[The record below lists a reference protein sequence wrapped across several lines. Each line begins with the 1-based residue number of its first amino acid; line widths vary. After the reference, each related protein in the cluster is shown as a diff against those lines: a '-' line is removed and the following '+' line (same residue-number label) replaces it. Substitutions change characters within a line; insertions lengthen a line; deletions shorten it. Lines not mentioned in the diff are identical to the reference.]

1 MSYIYDI
8 LYNPDSTSLP
18 GLGPAFPASFCPLM
32 TFAKTAAF
40 TAEQQQLAR
49 MAKALAHPARVAI
62 IQLLASKKTCI
73 SGDIAAELPLSRTT
87 VSQHLQ
93 ELKALDLIRGQIDG
107 LTVCYCLNT
116 ALLRQVQQQFAAF
129 FDEASAEV
137 ACGPDEACAC

>member
-1 MSYIYDI
+1 
-8 LYNPDSTSLP
+8 
-18 GLGPAFPASFCPLM
+18 M
-32 TFAKTAAF
+32 TYARLTDF

-62 IQLLASKKTCI
+62 IQLLASKTTCI

-93 ELKALDLIRGQIDG
+93 ELKALDLIRGEIDG

-116 ALLRQVQQQFAAF
+116 PLWQQVQQQFAGF
-129 FDEASAEV
+129 FAQATTPASCSPAD
-137 ACGPDEACAC
+137 ACNC

>member
-1 MSYIYDI
+1 MTYICVI
-8 LYNPDSTSLP
+8 LYNVS
-18 GLGPAFPASFCPLM
+18 M
-32 TFAKTAAF
+32 TYAKTFAF
-40 TAEQQQLAR
+40 TADQQQLAR

-93 ELKALDLIRGQIDG
+93 ELKALDLIRGEIDG

-116 ALLRQVQQQFAAF
+116 SLLRQVHQHFTSF
-129 FDEASAEV
+129 FLEATATN
-137 ACGPDEACAC
+137 CPPDAACAC